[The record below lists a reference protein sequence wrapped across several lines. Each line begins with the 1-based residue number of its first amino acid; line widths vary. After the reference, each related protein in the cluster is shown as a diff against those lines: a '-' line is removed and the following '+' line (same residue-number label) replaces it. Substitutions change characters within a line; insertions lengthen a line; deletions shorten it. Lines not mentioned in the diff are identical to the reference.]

1 MDLPKSYKN
10 KKFVNVFLKK
20 YFLFE
25 KDVIYYKT
33 ESDGNASE
41 MSLSG
46 GITMNMQIRKGI
58 ALLMA
63 LATVTALATGCGS
76 DPSAAK
82 SSSAKSTE
90 EKAYT
95 DAAKLPDVD
104 IGNELVALA
113 ANPAVSTVLMPVASG
128 TQVKKDSDAV
138 IDYSNTEDGYVMA
151 QYTAATSKK
160 LKAQVTGPS
169 GTTYT
174 YDLTSGIWATF
185 PLSDGSGNYKVTVYL
200 NISGTRY
207 STVISAS
214 FSASLK
220 DEFAPFIRP
229 NQYVNYANAPKTIAK
244 AKVLCSG
251 KTDPLDKVKAVYNYV
266 VKTLTYD
273 KQQAATVK
281 SGYLP
286 VLDTVL
292 ARQKGICFDY
302 AALMTAMLRSQGVPC
317 KLVIGYAGTAYH
329 AWISVYSEKDG
340 WITAAIYFDGDQW
353 QRMDPT
359 FASSGKQSKTIMK
372 YIGDGSHYTAK
383 YLY

>member
-1 MDLPKSYKN
+1 
-10 KKFVNVFLKK
+10 
-20 YFLFE
+20 
-25 KDVIYYKT
+25 
-33 ESDGNASE
+33 
-41 MSLSG
+41 
-46 GITMNMQIRKGI
+46 MNMRMQKGL
-58 ALLMA
+58 ALL
-63 LATVTALATGCGS
+63 TALAATAALTAGCGLRSSAVKS
-76 DPSAAK
+76 D
-82 SSSAKSTE
+82 SAKSTE
-90 EKAYT
+90 KAAYT
-95 DAAKLPDVD
+95 DAAKLPDAD
-104 IGNELVALA
+104 IGNELVALS
-113 ANPAVSTVLMPVASG
+113 ANPALSTVLLPTASG
-128 TQVKKDSDAV
+128 TQVKKDDSAV

-151 QYTAATSKK
+151 QYTAPTSKK

-174 YDLTSGIWATF
+174 YDLTSGVWATF
-185 PLSDGSGNYKVTVYL
+185 PLSDGSGSYKVTIYL
-200 NISGTRY
+200 NISGTKY

-244 AKVLCSG
+244 AKALCSD

-266 VKTLTYD
+266 VNTLTYD

-340 WITAAIYFDGDQW
+340 WITAAIYFDGEQW

-359 FASSGKQSKTIMK
+359 FASSGKQSKSIMK
-372 YIGDGSHYTAK
+372 YIGDGSHYAAK